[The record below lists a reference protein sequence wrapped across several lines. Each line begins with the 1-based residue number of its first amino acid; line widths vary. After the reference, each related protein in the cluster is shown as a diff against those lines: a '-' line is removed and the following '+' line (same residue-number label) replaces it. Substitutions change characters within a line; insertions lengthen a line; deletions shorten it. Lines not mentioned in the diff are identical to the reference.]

1 MTINN
6 MTLGRKLTSIRRFPL
21 GGYGMSVGLE
31 PFKKDQFEGAL
42 STVYAATV
50 TDKSGQYICPPAVP
64 EQGSKMSQDAELG
77 DRLVALSKVIVE
89 RNKDRLTHDGVSQI
103 EKVLSR

>member
-1 MTINN
+1 
-6 MTLGRKLTSIRRFPL
+6 
-21 GGYGMSVGLE
+21 MSVGLE

-64 EQGSKMSQDAELG
+64 EQGSKMSQDPELG
-77 DRLVALSKVIVE
+77 ERLVALSNVIVE
-89 RNKDRLTHDGVSQI
+89 RNAVRLPQDGVSRI
-103 EKVLSR
+103 EKLLSR